1 MTKQE
6 FLEQLR
12 KGLSGLPQA
21 ELEERLGFYA
31 EMIDDRM
38 EEGLT
43 EEEAVAAIG
52 AVDEIIGQIVD
63 DTPFST
69 IAKEKFKPKRQMK
82 AWEIVLLI
90 LGSPIWVSLLL
101 AAFAVVFAL
110 YVVVWSLVIS
120 LWAVFA
126 AFAVCTPV
134 SLAVGIVALLRGN
147 GVAGSALLGAGF
159 LLAGFSILLFFGCRA
174 AAKGALRLTGKV
186 SAELKRRL
194 IRKEEA

>member
-43 EEEAVAAIG
+43 EGEAVAAIG

-120 LWAVFA
+120 LWAMFA

-134 SLAVGIVALLRGN
+134 CLAVGIVALLRGN
-147 GVAGSALLGAGF
+147 GVAGAALLGAGF